1 MAHQPHNRLNDLPDR
16 PANGASHNGKHAED
30 ITAAMAQLRRDLDRD
45 VRGISRQAHQATHWE
60 SYVKK
65 FPVAALGI
73 AAVVGYCLVP
83 ARRERQYVASP
94 EVVKQLA
101 REGKLNINAGPT
113 PPGRPS
119 MAKQAVLAV
128 GTVAARALMAYA
140 GKRVGEF
147 MSTEPGET
155 VPDA

>member
-1 MAHQPHNRLNDLPDR
+1 MAHPPHNRLNNLPDH
-16 PANGASHNGKHAED
+16 PSNGAARNGKHAED

-65 FPVAALGI
+65 FPVACLGL
-73 AAVVGYCLVP
+73 AVVVGYCLVP
-83 ARRERQYVASP
+83 SRRERQYVASP

-101 REGKLNINAGPT
+101 NEGRLNINAGPL
-113 PPGRPS
+113 PPNKPS

-147 MSTEPGET
+147 MSTNPGES